1 MKKILIIMLFPLFSI
16 NSCMSMY
23 ASQYNNGRG
32 SRSIPEWTLSLG
44 LDGWAVQGML
54 RSPTPWIQA
63 AGYGYGG
70 LALWVLAV
78 HLYQV
83 EYRGK

>member
-1 MKKILIIMLFPLFSI
+1 
-16 NSCMSMY
+16 
-23 ASQYNNGRG
+23 
-32 SRSIPEWTLSLG
+32 
-44 LDGWAVQGML
+44 ML

-83 EYRGK
+83 EYSGK